1 MGCVG
6 VGSLADVDVDD
17 GKCPGDSACS
27 ADKGVGA
34 DLVDED
40 EDVRGRLCSPES
52 CCEAVRAINAPCTM
66 TDVPDKGAVMGIG
79 APSRGALKSSA
90 KTEVKADEGRS
101 EFGPRL
107 VDLAFL

>member
-1 MGCVG
+1 
-6 VGSLADVDVDD
+6 
-17 GKCPGDSACS
+17 
-27 ADKGVGA
+27 
-34 DLVDED
+34 
-40 EDVRGRLCSPES
+40 
-52 CCEAVRAINAPCTM
+52 M

-101 EFGPRL
+101 AFGPRL